1 MYRIGASRILPR
13 LTKYLYILPALV
25 FLGMFTIY
33 PVLRS
38 AVLSLFETDS
48 VFSYFDFVG
57 LEHYRKMFTSDVF
70 WTVGRN
76 TLVYGVLQVILS
88 TVIGF
93 GVALLAN
100 HKCRFSSLFK
110 VAMFYPYILP
120 WSVAA
125 MMWMYALHPTRG
137 LVNALLG
144 IRIQW
149 LNSYDLTLYVLVL
162 ISVWKTVGF
171 NFLLFLSG
179 LQQIPKEM
187 YEAYRLESK
196 NPFKSIWMITLPM
209 LAPTTFVT
217 VLLSIV
223 GSFQSVDL
231 IYMLTQGRPGNSTN
245 TLIYYIY
252 QEGITNWNIGY
263 GSALSTFLFVCLL
276 LFTVVYLMAGERK
289 VNYDQ

>member
-1 MYRIGASRILPR
+1 MQRAKHSCFWKGLI
-13 LTKYLYILPALV
+13 KYAYILPALV
-25 FLGMFTIY
+25 FLGLFTLW
-33 PVLRS
+33 PVVRS
-38 AVLSLFETDS
+38 AALSLFETDAVLS
-48 VFSYFDFVG
+48 FMDFVG
-57 LEHYRKMFTSDVF
+57 FDHYREMFASDVF

-76 TLVYGVLQVILS
+76 TLVYGVLQVLLS
-88 TVIGF
+88 TAVGF
-93 GVALLAN
+93 VLALIAN
-100 HKCRFSSLFK
+100 RKSRFASLFK
-110 VAMFYPYILP
+110 VSMFYPYILP

-144 IRIQW
+144 VRIQW

-179 LQQIPKEM
+179 LQQIPREM

-196 NPFKSIWMITLPM
+196 NPFRAIWHITLPM

-263 GSALSTFLFVCLL
+263 GSALSTFLFACLL
-276 LFTVVYLMAGERK
+276 VFTAVYLFIGERK
-289 VNYDQ
+289 VSYDQ